1 MPGPA
6 AAPGTTVQPEP
17 SGVSEQ
23 SGFWDPLRGR
33 AGPPADDN
41 VWVTV
46 FGFQPS
52 QLQLVMR
59 EFAKCGDIVH
69 VGNGREDSANWV
81 HIQYAVCP
89 ARALKPS
96 VDAAPFA
103 APSWPEHGFTSAA
116 LLRRTSTA
124 HNELSSA
131 MGSW

>member
-1 MPGPA
+1 MPATRTPGHRVCRQWLMGCLRVPGPA

-23 SGFWDPLRGR
+23 SGFWDPLKGR

-46 FGFQPS
+46 FGFQPG

-81 HIQYAVCP
+81 HIQYAVRP
-89 ARALKPS
+89 L
-96 VDAAPFA
+96 V
-103 APSWPEHGFTSAA
+103 
-116 LLRRTSTA
+116 RRPSTA
-124 HNELSSA
+124 FHEHYCR
-131 MGSW
+131 